1 MIMKRLKSLFYNSY
15 IFVLMTLVGVCSCNG
30 SGGDVMRLVEERDSL
45 KAKNETTQQQ
55 LDAINGMVATLN
67 SALDSITVEEGLI
80 FVSKDPEVQLS
91 RADAIKNLE
100 HFEAIVRHQQKRIS
114 ELEANMKS
122 NNSDTN
128 LQGLVTHLKE
138 QIANKDA
145 QIAQLRSQLQ
155 DKDVSIAQL
164 RRYVDNQRS
173 QIKKQSD
180 AIAELDRRSKSQTE
194 ALKRQD
200 EVINNCYVLLGSKKD
215 LKRKGILK
223 NGRIVSESL
232 MDKSKFAKVD
242 IRKWREISFEA
253 KRPRI
258 LTNMPQ
264 SAFVLTTS
272 GNNNFTLRITNPT
285 AFWSISNFLVIQ
297 TD

>member
-1 MIMKRLKSLFYNSY
+1 MNTTRLLNGLYAVF
-15 IFVLMTLVGVCSCNG
+15 TLLAVCGCGNN
-30 SGGDVMRLVEERDSL
+30 GGDVMKLVEERDSL
-45 KAKNETTQQQ
+45 KAKSEKAEQQ
-55 LDAINGMVATLN
+55 LNAVNGMVATLN
-67 SALDSITVEEGLI
+67 SALDSISIEEGLI

-100 HFEAIVRHQQKRIS
+100 RFEAIVRHQQERIAK
-114 ELEANMKS
+114 LEASMKGQQP
-122 NNSDTN
+122 DAN
-128 LQGLVTHLKE
+128 LQGLVEHMKA
-138 QIANKDA
+138 QIADKDA
-145 QIAQLRSQLQ
+145 QIAQLRRQLQ

-164 RRYVDNQRS
+164 RRHVETYRT
-173 QIKKQSD
+173 QIRQQD
-180 AIAELDRRSKSQTE
+180 EQIAELDRRSKSQTE

-200 EVINNCYVLLGSKKD
+200 EVVNNCYVLLGSKKD
-215 LKRKGILK
+215 LKRKGVIKK
-223 NGRIVSESL
+223 NRIVSEAL
-232 MDKSKFAKVD
+232 MDKSKFATVD

-264 SAFVLTTS
+264 SSYMLTTS

-285 AFWSISNFLVIQ
+285 TFWSISNFLVIQ